1 MLKKKGFA
9 MFDDWTEFGT
19 ALVILAVIIVILI
32 AFNFVS
38 KFSVGNIMDSILPNN
53 NEVNAMDAE
62 FLDTDLINLMKL
74 QIDDDYTLG
83 EILSY
88 TGRNYPSPQDGF
100 LFNGFLKSEFSDRLS
115 CDDVLVAY
123 LETYLDPISS
133 DWYISVYN
141 EEDKMIFF
149 CTPIIIDIDNPYS
162 AELNIPEVDGNKKLK
177 VVLEVYE

>member
-19 ALVILAVIIVILI
+19 SLVLFAVIILILM
-32 AFNFVS
+32 AFNYVS
-38 KFSVGNIMDSILPNN
+38 QSNVDTIIDAVLPNN
-53 NEVNAMDAE
+53 DEVNAIDAE

-74 QIDDDYTLG
+74 QIDNDYTLG

-88 TGRNYPSPQDGF
+88 TGRNYPSPQDAF
-100 LFNGFLKSEFSDRLS
+100 LFNGFLESEFSDRLS
-115 CDDVLVAY
+115 CDDILIAY
-123 LETYLDPISS
+123 FENYLDPISS
-133 DWYISVYN
+133 DWYLSVYN

-162 AELNIPEVDGNKKLK
+162 AELYIPEVDGNKKLK